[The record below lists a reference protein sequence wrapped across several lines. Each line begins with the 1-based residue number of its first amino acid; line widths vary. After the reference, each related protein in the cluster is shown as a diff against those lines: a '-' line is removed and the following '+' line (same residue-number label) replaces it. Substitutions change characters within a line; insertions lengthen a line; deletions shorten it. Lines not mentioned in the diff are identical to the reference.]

1 MPIQPPAPSTPDR
14 PIPAGEDRVLATT
27 SQLAGRVEDALDC
40 RLNAAVLEDLLLEL
54 DRGDLVEWVTVTR
67 DGEYLWDLT
76 DAPERIADVVA
87 AIVVERL
94 EQWLEA
100 RAAE

>member
-1 MPIQPPAPSTPDR
+1 M
-14 PIPAGEDRVLATT
+14 
-27 SQLAGRVEDALDC
+27 
-40 RLNAAVLEDLLLEL
+40 
-54 DRGDLVEWVTVTR
+54 TVTR

-94 EQWLEA
+94 EQWVEA